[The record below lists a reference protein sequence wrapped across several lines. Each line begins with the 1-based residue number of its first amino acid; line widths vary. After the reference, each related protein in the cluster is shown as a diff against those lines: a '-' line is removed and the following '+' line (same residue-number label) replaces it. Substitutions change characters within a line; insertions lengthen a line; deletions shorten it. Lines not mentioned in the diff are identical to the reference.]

1 MFSVMVWLI
10 EKHHKDTWRYLNVA
24 EQTAGTHVTHSVRP
38 RSSVTAQH
46 AHQTALNLNVSFYF
60 WPWDGVLNLM
70 SCIRSQC
77 APISLY
83 GFPCIDFNHVSVIL
97 LVTSVPHH
105 KATNHYYYIVFVF
118 WGGGWYL
125 WLISQL
131 APCVS
136 LKFTQFTLYMLFF
149 HLSTSCFLLF
159 YMHKVNVSKN
169 LKDYNELNAPV
180 TLSQGVLRSQNSFFF
195 FFFCK
200 AHEYF
205 IRKTNVMWPFS
216 VMLLLN

>member
-1 MFSVMVWLI
+1 MKVFKCRWTNS
-10 EKHHKDTWRYLNVA
+10 RYTCNPQCQTS
-24 EQTAGTHVTHSVRP
+24 EQRYSSA
-38 RSSVTAQH
+38 RSSNGTK
-46 AHQTALNLNVSFYF
+46 LNVSFYF

-118 WGGGWYL
+118 LGGGWYL

-180 TLSQGVLRSQNSFFF
+180 TLSQGVLRSQNGFFSFLQSTWIFHQKNK
-195 FFFCK
+195 C
-200 AHEYF
+200 YVT
-205 IRKTNVMWPFS
+205 IFS
-216 VMLLLN
+216 DVVIKLSSVCSHFLYVNDRCT